1 MMNFRQISGK
11 RKEGAARLEFASI
24 MSLFFLGRVIMINNT
39 SLQKWNRLAQ
49 KQLDQQFLN
58 EIISG
63 LQCSPFEAAA
73 VLDTVYKVYA
83 SYFETSGTLKPGQI
97 FLPVVSVETSSN
109 TPLSESKQVTVVLT
123 LDAGDEDLR
132 IREKRGVTGLR
143 RHRLQRMAHE
153 AFQQGGLLTVEDL
166 AYRLLN
172 CGPRTLSRDLSALK
186 SNHIVLPLRSTIKD
200 MGRAISHRTLIVHQW
215 LQGKEYTQISKST
228 FHSVPS
234 VKNYISKFKR
244 VIALAQEDFDIYGIS
259 FLVKI
264 SVPLAEQYYS
274 LYQTAAVAPHRQQE
288 LESFLK
294 KSLSASPEK
303 GGAHD

>member
-1 MMNFRQISGK
+1 MMNYRQISGK
-11 RKEGAARLEFASI
+11 RKEGIARLEFASI
-24 MSLFFLGRVIMINNT
+24 VSLFFLGRIIVINNT
-39 SLQKWNRLAQ
+39 SLQKWTRLAQ

-63 LQCSPFEAAA
+63 LQCSPFEASAI
-73 VLDTVYKVYA
+73 LDTVYKVYA
-83 SYFETSGTLKPGQI
+83 PYFETSGTLKPGQI
-97 FLPVVSVETSSN
+97 LLPVVAVETSSN
-109 TPLSESKQVTVVLT
+109 TPLSESKQITVVLT
-123 LDAGDEDLR
+123 LDAGDEDLQ

-186 SNHIVLPLRSTIKD
+186 ANHIVLPLRSTIKD

-215 LQGKEYTQISKST
+215 LDGKEYSQISKST

-234 VKNYISKFKR
+234 VKNYINKFKR
-244 VIALAQEDFDIYGIS
+244 VIALAKEEFDIYTIS

-264 SVPLAEQYYS
+264 SAPLTQQYYT
-274 LYQTAAVAPHRQQE
+274 LYRTATIAPHRQRE

-294 KSLSASPEK
+294 KSLPASPTK

>member
-1 MMNFRQISGK
+1 MMNCKQTADK
-11 RKEGAARLEFASI
+11 RKEGVARLEFVGI
-24 MSLFFLGRVIMINNT
+24 LFLFFLGRIIMINNT

-63 LQCSPFEAAA
+63 LQCSPFEAHAI
-73 VLDTVYKVYA
+73 VDTLYKVYA
-83 SYFETSGTLKPGQI
+83 PYFETSGTLKPGQI
-97 FLPVVSVETSSN
+97 LLPVVAVETSSN

-123 LDAGDEDLR
+123 LDAGDEDLH
-132 IREKRGVTGLR
+132 IREKLGVTGLR
-143 RHRLQRMAHE
+143 RHRIQRMSHE

-166 AYRLLN
+166 AYRVLN

-186 SNHIVLPLRSTIKD
+186 TNHIVLPLRSTIKD
-200 MGRAISHRTLIVHQW
+200 MGRAISHRTLIVNQW
-215 LQGKEYTQISKST
+215 LQGKEYSQISQSA
-228 FHSVPS
+228 FHSVLS
-234 VKNYISKFKR
+234 VKNYVSKFKR
-244 VIALAQEDFDIYGIS
+244 VIALTQEGFDIHGIS

-264 SVPLAEQYYS
+264 SVPLAEQYYT
-274 LYQTAAVAPHRQQE
+274 LYQTASVAPHRRRE

-294 KSLSASPEK
+294 KSLSASPEQ

>member
-1 MMNFRQISGK
+1 MMNYRQISGK
-11 RKEGAARLEFASI
+11 RKEGLARLEFASI
-24 MSLFFLGRVIMINNT
+24 MSLFFLGRIIMINNT

-49 KQLDQQFLN
+49 KQLNQQFLN
-58 EIISG
+58 EIIAG

-73 VLDTVYKVYA
+73 ILDTVYKVYA
-83 SYFETSGTLKPGQI
+83 PYFETSGTLKPGQI
-97 FLPVVSVETSSN
+97 LLPVVAVETSSN

-132 IREKRGVTGLR
+132 VREKRGVTGLR

-186 SNHIVLPLRSTIKD
+186 ANHIVLPLRSTIKD
-200 MGRAISHRTLIVHQW
+200 MGRAISHRTLIVQQW

-234 VKNYISKFKR
+234 VKNYVSKFKR
-244 VIALAQEDFDIYGIS
+244 VIALAQENFDIYGIS

-264 SVPLAEQYYS
+264 SVPLAEQYYA
-274 LYQTAAVAPHRQQE
+274 LYRTAAVASHRKRE

-294 KSLSASPEK
+294 KSLFASPEK

>member
-1 MMNFRQISGK
+1 MMNCRQISSK
-11 RKEGAARLEFASI
+11 RKEGVARLEFASI
-24 MSLFFLGRVIMINNT
+24 MSLFFLGKIIMINNT
-39 SLQKWNRLAQ
+39 ALQKWNRLAQ

-73 VLDTVYKVYA
+73 ILDTVYKVYA
-83 SYFETSGTLKPGQI
+83 PYFETSGTLKPGQI
-97 FLPVVSVETSSN
+97 LLPVVAVETSSN

-172 CGPRTLSRDLSALK
+172 CGPRTLSRDLSAFK
-186 SNHIVLPLRSTIKD
+186 TNHIVLPLRSTIKD

-234 VKNYISKFKR
+234 GKNYVSKFKR
-244 VIALAQEDFDIYGIS
+244 VIALAQENFDHYGIS

-264 SVPLAEQYYS
+264 SVPLAEQYYT
-274 LYQTAAVAPHRQQE
+274 LYQTATVAPHRQRE
-288 LESFLK
+288 LESGLK

>member
-1 MMNFRQISGK
+1 MMNYRQIYGK
-11 RKEGAARLEFASI
+11 RKEGIARLEFASI
-24 MSLFFLGRVIMINNT
+24 VSFFLLGRIIMINNT

-63 LQCSPFEAAA
+63 LQCSPFEATAI
-73 VLDTVYKVYA
+73 LDTVYKVYA
-83 SYFETSGTLKPGQI
+83 PYFEASGTLKPGQI
-97 FLPVVSVETSSN
+97 LLPVVAVETSSN
-109 TPLSESKQVTVVLT
+109 TPLSESKQITVVLT

-186 SNHIVLPLRSTIKD
+186 ANHIVLPLRSTIKD

-215 LQGKEYTQISKST
+215 LDGKEYSQISKST

-234 VKNYISKFKR
+234 VKNYINKFKR
-244 VIALAQEDFDIYGIS
+244 VIALAQEDFDIYTIS

-264 SVPLAEQYYS
+264 SAPLAQQYYT
-274 LYQTAAVAPHRQQE
+274 LYRTAAIVPHRQRE
-288 LESFLK
+288 LDSFLK
-294 KSLSASPEK
+294 KSLSASPTK
-303 GGAHD
+303 GGSLD

>member
-1 MMNFRQISGK
+1 MNGKQIAGK
-11 RKEGAARLEFASI
+11 WKEAVVRLEFAKI
-24 MSLFFLGRVIMINNT
+24 LLLLFLGRIIMINNT

-63 LQCSPFEAAA
+63 LQCSPFEANA

-83 SYFETSGTLKPGQI
+83 PYFETSGTLKPGQI
-97 FLPVVSVETSSN
+97 LLPVVAVETASN

-123 LDAGDEDLR
+123 LDAGDEDLQ
-132 IREKRGVTGLR
+132 IREKQGVSGLR
-143 RHRLQRMAHE
+143 RHRIQRMSHE

-166 AYRLLN
+166 AYRVLN
-172 CGPRTLSRDLSALK
+172 CGPRTLSRDLRVLK
-186 SNHIVLPLRSTIKD
+186 TNHIVLPLRSIIKD

-215 LQGKEYTQISKST
+215 LQGKEYSQISQNT
-228 FHSVPS
+228 FHSVLS

-244 VIALAQEDFDIYGIS
+244 VIALTQEGFDIHGIS

-264 SVPLAEQYYS
+264 SVPLAEQYYT
-274 LYQTAAVAPHRQQE
+274 LYQTASVAPHRRRE

-294 KSLSASPEK
+294 KSLAASPEK